1 MRTVKLFGF
10 REKLFV
16 SALFFIILAS
26 LGFWIFYIY
35 TNATNQIPAR
45 GGDYAE
51 GIVGQP
57 RYVNPLL
64 SQSSEA
70 DAALTGLIYNG
81 LLRYDGEGK
90 LANDLA
96 ESYEISEDK
105 MTYTFHLK
113 NDLFWHDGEKLTAED
128 VYFTFNIVQDPAYK
142 SPLRQAWQ
150 GVEMK
155 KIDENTISFSLK
167 NPYFGFLGNLTTGIL
182 PKHIWKDV
190 FPEQFALSDH
200 NVRPVGSGPY
210 YFVDFQKNSAGNIIF
225 YELSAFE
232 KYSGGRPFISKMS
245 LNFYPD
251 EDSLLDFYNKKEI
264 KGMENILA
272 EKKDLI
278 KNKKSTKIY
287 ELLTPNYF
295 GVFMNQTKSVPLAS
309 DEVREALALSVD
321 RNEIINEVLGGS
333 GMKIY
338 SPFISGMK
346 EYDDGVEKYSL
357 DTERAIRILE
367 EKGWKYNEEEK
378 VREKNG
384 TKLQFK
390 IDTIDWPELA
400 RTADI
405 LVRQW
410 EKIGAKVEVNVVG
423 VSDLRQN
430 YIRPREYEMILYGQ
444 ISSFNPDPYSFWHST
459 QTKDPG
465 LNLSLFSNDKADEL
479 LKSAREELDEGKRT
493 ETYREFQKIL
503 AKEIPA
509 IFLYSSHYLYPVNT
523 SIKGITAKNIN
534 SYSGRFA
541 DVNKWYIKT
550 KRVKK

>member
-35 TNATNQIPAR
+35 TNATNQISAR

-57 RYVNPLL
+57 RYINPLL

-70 DAALTGLIYNG
+70 DAALTGLIYSG
-81 LLRYDGEGK
+81 LMRYDGEGK

-105 MTYTFHLK
+105 MTYIFHLK

-333 GMKIY
+333 GTKIY

-465 LNLSLFSNDKADEL
+465 LNLSLFSDDKADEL

-509 IFLYSSHYLYPVNT
+509 VFLYSSHYLYPVNT
-523 SIKGITAKNIN
+523 NIKGITAKNIN